1 MRTAT
6 ATSTESQNISITLIG
21 ETYLHSAKDLEAMC
35 GKHDDELQLPM
46 DTQLGF
52 SNQLSAANF
61 RQKLRGAELEIGGH

>member
-1 MRTAT
+1 
-6 ATSTESQNISITLIG
+6 
-21 ETYLHSAKDLEAMC
+21 MC